1 MKSNLALPGGLL
13 TSKPTW
19 SNTFGCSTTSALFL
33 LYFGA
38 GRRDAVP
45 ATVGAGFMAC

>member
-19 SNTFGCSTTSALFL
+19 SNAFGCSTTSAFLF
-33 LYFGA
+33 YFGA
-38 GRRDAVP
+38 GRRDAVS
-45 ATVGAGFMAC
+45 ATVGADLMAC